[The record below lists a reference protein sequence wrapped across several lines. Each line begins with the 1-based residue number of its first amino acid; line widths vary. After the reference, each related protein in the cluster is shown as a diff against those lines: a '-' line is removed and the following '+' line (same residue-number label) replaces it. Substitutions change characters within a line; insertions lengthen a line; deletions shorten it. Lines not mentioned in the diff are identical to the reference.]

1 MKNEEF
7 LLYFTILSPV
17 THTQMS
23 QKPCPFGLGL
33 KKFALDPVVLI
44 FSAFLKKITSGGL
57 IMYLGEFDFS
67 SNIYVVKIT
76 ST

>member
-1 MKNEEF
+1 MRKFYTYNFREE
-7 LLYFTILSPV
+7 TIFDTFFHNRSEA
-17 THTQMS
+17 
-23 QKPCPFGLGL
+23 CPFEFGLR
-33 KKFALDPVVLI
+33 KFALDLALVI